1 MCAPPTTPE
10 TAATDAAR
18 NLRIAYTFTLAAGA
32 ARGVWSYAVLSGY
45 LYVLTG
51 GSNARVGLAEGAQG
65 IAQCACGLLAGW
77 AADRFRRQTVCRVA
91 CVTGVVASLGLIL
104 SIAVSDVSARAR
116 FDYVTVGL
124 AAFGAYQGVWS
135 TALETLFADSTAP
148 GAHRAAAT
156 ARKFGFTLLATTAGP
171 ALALILF
178 LCIGDDW
185 SLAALRTVAVV
196 GLALCAPP
204 ALLLLGL
211 RDVGAD
217 ACDDEDEDEAGDEGI
232 ARLILVADLISGFG
246 SGMTVKFIPLFFKN
260 RAAFSPVAANALSIG
275 AALVMI
281 CGSRVCEKWSQS
293 AGKARV
299 CAACMVLAAI
309 ALLGLAWADA
319 GRLNVLRPG
328 RPALTSTI
336 KRAGAVVLYLI
347 TCAQHACRPLKKAA
361 LNDHVPHNARGRWN
375 ALDGVTR
382 FGWSGSAV
390 LGGYLV
396 DRGGYALT
404 FVVTA
409 ATQLIAA
416 LVWLAL
422 IGRVDPHAAGLV
434 PRRRAPT
441 EDSLEEPLMEDAAP
455 TTRATSGSFVVDDY
469 SEMPRG

>member
-1 MCAPPTTPE
+1 MCAPPTIPE

-77 AADRFRRQTVCRVA
+77 AADRFRRRTVCRVA

-116 FDYVTVGL
+116 FNYVTVGL

-148 GAHRAAAT
+148 GAQRAAAT

-309 ALLGLAWADA
+309 ALMGLAWADA
-319 GRLNVLRPG
+319 GVNVLRPG
-328 RPALTSTI
+328 RPALTTTI
-336 KRAGAVVLYLI
+336 KQAGAVALYLL

-441 EDSLEEPLMEDAAP
+441 EDSLEEPLMEEAAP

>member
-1 MCAPPTTPE
+1 MGRLKFDFHT
-10 TAATDAAR
+10 
-18 NLRIAYTFTLAAGA
+18 GA
-32 ARGVWSYAVLSGY
+32 
-45 LYVLTG
+45 
-51 GSNARVGLAEGAQG
+51 E
-65 IAQCACGLLAGW
+65 
-77 AADRFRRQTVCRVA
+77 
-91 CVTGVVASLGLIL
+91 
-104 SIAVSDVSARAR
+104 
-116 FDYVTVGL
+116 
-124 AAFGAYQGVWS
+124 
-135 TALETLFADSTAP
+135 
-148 GAHRAAAT
+148 AT
-156 ARKFGFTLLATTAGP
+156 ARKFGLTLLATTAGP
-171 ALALILF
+171 ALALVLF

-185 SLAALRTVAVV
+185 SLAALKTVAVV

-211 RDVGAD
+211 RGGARMR
-217 ACDDEDEDEAGDEGI
+217 AATRTADEAGDEGI

-260 RAAFSPVAANALSIG
+260 RAGFSPVAANALSIG

-281 CGSRVCEKWSQS
+281 CGSRVGAKWSPA

-299 CAACMVLAAI
+299 CAAWRGRAAI

-441 EDSLEEPLMEDAAP
+441 EDSRKSRSWRMPRRRRGRRAAL
-455 TTRATSGSFVVDDY
+455 RRRRRL
-469 SEMPRG
+469 EMPRVILFACNARSDAPSHSRAAAADVTAQSAKQRAC